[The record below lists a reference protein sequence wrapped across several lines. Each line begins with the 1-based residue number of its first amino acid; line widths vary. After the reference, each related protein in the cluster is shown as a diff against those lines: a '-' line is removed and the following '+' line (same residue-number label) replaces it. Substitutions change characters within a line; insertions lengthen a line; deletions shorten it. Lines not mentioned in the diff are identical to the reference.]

1 MDENNGAVICNIN
14 YMAVSMDEYAD
25 LIRADLTL
33 DALLDALLAKAELS
47 WDKESLR
54 FDDSAVNHVLRALCR
69 HKYYNKIMSLKIDKE
84 IKEADNGTYKS

>member
-33 DALLDALLAKAELS
+33 DALLNALMCNAELS

-54 FDDSAVNHVLRALCR
+54 FDDSAVNHVLRSLCR
-69 HKYYNKIMSLKIDKE
+69 NKYYAKIMSLKMDKE
-84 IKEADNGTYKS
+84 IKEADNGTDKS